1 MVLWIGL
8 VVGSRARAFPRGHR
22 EQQQPTATA
31 NLMVPH
37 RLPCPRPGAAEAGT
51 WLPRQERRRGGL
63 RIATVSMSG
72 WENPVGGTITP
83 VPSMPHRLGP
93 NCAGPCRLLIAG
105 PYVPE
110 WAGPAS
116 TLGTHSESC
125 THRVSSP

>member
-8 VVGSRARAFPRGHR
+8 VVGARARAFPRGHR

-31 NLMVPH
+31 NLVAD

-72 WENPVGGTITP
+72 WENPVGE
-83 VPSMPHRLGP
+83 PSLQSR
-93 NCAGPCRLLIAG
+93 PCPAASAPIAL
-105 PYVPE
+105 
-110 WAGPAS
+110 APAA
-116 TLGTHSESC
+116 C
-125 THRVSSP
+125 